1 MNQLAC
7 HPAATHQAFICL
19 NGVGFVANAS
29 GQWHDEMIAAIL
41 IERSKTVLPDG
52 AIVEIVI
59 WKVPEPVPG
68 SAHLFKYRLFYGQ
81 DGQRVVGFDNER
93 GKGDHCH
100 VDGDELPYLFTTTS
114 TLLSDFRR
122 EVAKRRRFT

>member
-1 MNQLAC
+1 MV
-7 HPAATHQAFICL
+7 AT
-19 NGVGFVANAS
+19 
-29 GQWHDEMIAAIL
+29 IL
-41 IERSKTVLPDG
+41 VERSNTVLPDG

-100 VDGDELPYLFTTTS
+100 VDGDELPYLFKTTS
-114 TLLSDFRR
+114 ALLSDFRR
-122 EVAKRRRFT
+122 EIVKRRRIT